1 MTNQVAA
8 AARHPSRAQIGRV
21 LWQNK
26 TLILMCLPAIA
37 FFFVFCYMP
46 MPGMYIAF
54 VKYNYRQGIFGSP
67 FVGLKNFTFLFTSGQ
82 LSLLLRNTVLYN
94 LAFII
99 IGNVLQVFFAILL
112 NEVRCRVFKKT
123 TQSLM
128 FLPYFISDVLVS
140 LLGYNLLN
148 FDFGFISNL
157 VRSMGGEMP
166 KIYQNASA
174 WPLVIILVNI
184 WKGTGYGTVVYFAA
198 ITSMDTSMLEAAQID
213 GANGFQK
220 IRYIILPTLKP
231 TMVVLFLFA
240 IGGILRDHSDK
251 RSLDSAEC
259 LVYHVIVL
267 DHRPGQAQ
275 ILPHIGIHAVGDHF
289 DGGLRHDPDV
299 PTLRAGPATQG
310 GNNLGNVLR
319 LITDAL
325 HVGDHLQ
332 RRGDHPQIPGHGLL
346 LQQELETDGLDLP
359 LQLVNTVSLLL
370 SLAGV
375 LCAALQQRL
384 ASGGNDALT
393 LAAHL
398 GHFPIQQLQLLVKS
412 ASHGIT
418 QTFL

>member
-1 MTNQVAA
+1 MTNQVAV

-140 LLGYNLLN
+140 LLVYNLLN
-148 FDFGFISNL
+148 YDFGFISNL

-166 KIYQNASA
+166 KIYQNANA

-231 TMVVLFLFA
+231 TVIVLFLFA
-240 IGGILRDHSDK
+240 IGGILKGNFGLFYNLVGNNSVLFSTTDIIETYVY
-251 RSLDSAEC
+251 RSMMNSFNFAQSSAVG
-259 LVYHVIVL
+259 LFQSVVGFFIVL
-267 DHRPGQAQ
+267 GANAFVKH
-275 ILPHIGIHAVGDHF
+275 L
-289 DGGLRHDPDV
+289 DPDY
-299 PTLRAGPATQG
+299 
-310 GNNLGNVLR
+310 
-319 LITDAL
+319 AL
-325 HVGDHLQ
+325 
-332 RRGDHPQIPGHGLL
+332 
-346 LQQELETDGLDLP
+346 
-359 LQLVNTVSLLL
+359 
-370 SLAGV
+370 
-375 LCAALQQRL
+375 
-384 ASGGNDALT
+384 
-393 LAAHL
+393 
-398 GHFPIQQLQLLVKS
+398 F
-412 ASHGIT
+412 
-418 QTFL
+418 

>member
-1 MTNQVAA
+1 MSNQVAV
-8 AARHPSRAQIGRV
+8 AARRPSRRLIGRV

-37 FFFVFCYMP
+37 FFFIFCYMP

-54 VKYNYRQGIFGSP
+54 VKYNYSLGIFNSP

-82 LSLLLRNTVLYN
+82 LLLLLRNTVLYN

-112 NEVRCRVFKKT
+112 NEVRCTVFKKT
-123 TQSLM
+123 SQSLM

-140 LLGYNLLN
+140 LLVYNLLN
-148 FDFGFISNL
+148 FDFGFISNM

-184 WKGTGYGTVVYFAA
+184 LKVTGYGTVVYFAA

-240 IGGILRDHSDK
+240 IGGILKGNFGLFYNLVGNNSVLFSTTDIIETYVY
-251 RSLDSAEC
+251 RSMMNSFNFAQSSAVG
-259 LVYHVIVL
+259 LFQSVVGFFIVL
-267 DHRPGQAQ
+267 GANAFVKH
-275 ILPHIGIHAVGDHF
+275 L
-289 DGGLRHDPDV
+289 DPDY
-299 PTLRAGPATQG
+299 
-310 GNNLGNVLR
+310 
-319 LITDAL
+319 AL
-325 HVGDHLQ
+325 
-332 RRGDHPQIPGHGLL
+332 
-346 LQQELETDGLDLP
+346 
-359 LQLVNTVSLLL
+359 
-370 SLAGV
+370 
-375 LCAALQQRL
+375 
-384 ASGGNDALT
+384 
-393 LAAHL
+393 
-398 GHFPIQQLQLLVKS
+398 F
-412 ASHGIT
+412 
-418 QTFL
+418 

>member
-8 AARHPSRAQIGRV
+8 VARHPSRAQIGRV

-54 VKYNYRQGIFGSP
+54 VKYNYKQGIFGSP

-140 LLGYNLLN
+140 LLVYNLLN
-148 FDFGFISNL
+148 YDFGFISNL

-231 TMVVLFLFA
+231 TVIVLFLFA
-240 IGGILRDHSDK
+240 IGGILMGNFGLFYNLVGNNSVLFSTTDIIETYVY
-251 RSLDSAEC
+251 RSMMNSFNFAQSSAVG
-259 LVYHVIVL
+259 LFQSVVGFFIVL
-267 DHRPGQAQ
+267 GANAFVKH
-275 ILPHIGIHAVGDHF
+275 L
-289 DGGLRHDPDV
+289 DPDY
-299 PTLRAGPATQG
+299 
-310 GNNLGNVLR
+310 
-319 LITDAL
+319 AL
-325 HVGDHLQ
+325 
-332 RRGDHPQIPGHGLL
+332 
-346 LQQELETDGLDLP
+346 
-359 LQLVNTVSLLL
+359 
-370 SLAGV
+370 
-375 LCAALQQRL
+375 
-384 ASGGNDALT
+384 
-393 LAAHL
+393 
-398 GHFPIQQLQLLVKS
+398 F
-412 ASHGIT
+412 
-418 QTFL
+418 

>member
-1 MTNQVAA
+1 MSNQVAV
-8 AARHPSRAQIGRV
+8 AARRPSRRRIGRV

-37 FFFVFCYMP
+37 FFFIFCYMP

-54 VKYNYRQGIFGSP
+54 VKYNYSLGIFNSP

-82 LSLLLRNTVLYN
+82 LLLLLRNTVLYN

-112 NEVRCRVFKKT
+112 NEVQCKVFKKT

-140 LLGYNLLN
+140 LLVYNLLN
-148 FDFGFISNL
+148 FDFGFISNM

-220 IRYIILPTLKP
+220 TRYIILPTLKP

-240 IGGILRDHSDK
+240 IGGILKGNFGLFYNLVGNNSVLFSTTDIIETYVY
-251 RSLDSAEC
+251 RSMMNSFNFAQSSAVG
-259 LVYHVIVL
+259 LFQSVVGFFIVL
-267 DHRPGQAQ
+267 GANAFVKH
-275 ILPHIGIHAVGDHF
+275 L
-289 DGGLRHDPDV
+289 DPDY
-299 PTLRAGPATQG
+299 
-310 GNNLGNVLR
+310 
-319 LITDAL
+319 AL
-325 HVGDHLQ
+325 
-332 RRGDHPQIPGHGLL
+332 
-346 LQQELETDGLDLP
+346 
-359 LQLVNTVSLLL
+359 
-370 SLAGV
+370 
-375 LCAALQQRL
+375 
-384 ASGGNDALT
+384 
-393 LAAHL
+393 
-398 GHFPIQQLQLLVKS
+398 F
-412 ASHGIT
+412 
-418 QTFL
+418 

>member
-8 AARHPSRAQIGRV
+8 AAPRSPRTRIGRT

-26 TLILMCLPAIA
+26 TLILMCMPAIA

-140 LLGYNLLN
+140 LLVYNLLN
-148 FDFGFISNL
+148 YDFGFISNL

-231 TMVVLFLFA
+231 TVIVLFLFA
-240 IGGILRDHSDK
+240 IGGILKGNFGLFYNLVGNNSVLFSTTDIIETYVY
-251 RSLDSAEC
+251 RSMMNSFNFAQSSAVG
-259 LVYHVIVL
+259 LFQSVVGFFIVL
-267 DHRPGQAQ
+267 GANAFVKH
-275 ILPHIGIHAVGDHF
+275 L
-289 DGGLRHDPDV
+289 DPDY
-299 PTLRAGPATQG
+299 
-310 GNNLGNVLR
+310 
-319 LITDAL
+319 AL
-325 HVGDHLQ
+325 
-332 RRGDHPQIPGHGLL
+332 
-346 LQQELETDGLDLP
+346 
-359 LQLVNTVSLLL
+359 
-370 SLAGV
+370 
-375 LCAALQQRL
+375 
-384 ASGGNDALT
+384 
-393 LAAHL
+393 
-398 GHFPIQQLQLLVKS
+398 F
-412 ASHGIT
+412 
-418 QTFL
+418 